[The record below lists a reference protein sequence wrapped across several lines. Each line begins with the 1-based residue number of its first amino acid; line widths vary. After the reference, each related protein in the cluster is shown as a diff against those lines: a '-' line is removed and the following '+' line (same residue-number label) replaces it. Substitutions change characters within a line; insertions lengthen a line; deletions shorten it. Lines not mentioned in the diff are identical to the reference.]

1 MRSVLSH
8 PFVSKTPPM
17 SQKIVLILNCE
28 EDLTHPPE
36 NLLQQS
42 PAPTLQ
48 SLFASCRACPEIF
61 EEHSCP
67 TKDAPVH
74 SEIRRPE
81 SSPELLATD
90 LPATCHHFRQ
100 STSAYSRPS
109 CRSPRSASS
118 QSPRS
123 GLENR

>member
-1 MRSVLSH
+1 MRSLLSH

-36 NLLQQS
+36 NLLQHS

-48 SLFASCRACPEIF
+48 SLFASCRACSEIV

-67 TKDAPVH
+67 TKDAAADW
-74 SEIRRPE
+74 EIRRLE
-81 SSPELLATD
+81 SSPEPPATD
-90 LPATCHHFRQ
+90 LPAACHRFRQ
-100 STSAYSRPS
+100 STSAYSQ
-109 CRSPRSASS
+109 RSSRSSRFVS
-118 QSPRS
+118 
-123 GLENR
+123 